1 MWWHDC
7 ANSKQSQAWLLSL
20 PLTFWITTK
29 NESGTSTTTTT
40 TTLEKTTKIHKGN
53 IIFIYSVNKKRQC
66 NKIYDIF
73 MAFILKMSENN
84 KNHIPP
90 TSSYQIILNMFPFQS
105 KIHSFGISVTTATRM
120 RIRMR
125 RYQKQFEIRYLKWC
139 HLKILKRIASGCKT

>member
-20 PLTFWITTK
+20 PLTFGLQPKTNLALRQQQPQHCK
-29 NESGTSTTTTT
+29 
-40 TTLEKTTKIHKGN
+40 KTTKILKGN

-105 KIHSFGISVTTATRM
+105 KIHSFGISVTTETRM

>member
-1 MWWHDC
+1 MTWLCKFQTVTSLAVKLASYILDYNQKRIWHFDS
-7 ANSKQSQAWLLSL
+7 NNHNFGK
-20 PLTFWITTK
+20 
-29 NESGTSTTTTT
+29 E
-40 TTLEKTTKIHKGN
+40 TTKIHKDN

-105 KIHSFGISVTTATRM
+105 KIHSFGISVTTET

-125 RYQKQFEIRYLKWC
+125 RYQKQFEIRYLEWC